1 MIYIEYTVA
10 ALLAIAWLW
19 IAVDIAAEKFN
30 EWQMRRRYKRERD
43 AMEEK
48 ILYWQKY
55 DRQYSASQKRVRGEQ

>member
-1 MIYIEYTVA
+1 VIATIEYTVF

-19 IAVDIAAEKFN
+19 IAVDIAAEKFS
-30 EWQMRRRYKRERD
+30 EWQMRRRYRRERD

-55 DRQYSASQKRVRGEQ
+55 DQQYSQKRIRSE